1 MEIDD
6 FIKQNPIAPEKKF
19 KRKTF
24 LFMLLTSIAAQT
36 FAWLFGACVYL
47 SLGNGNSLLTAL
59 IFAFVTVMFALGSI
73 AYVIGAGVYVGN
85 NA

>member
-24 LFMLLTSIAAQT
+24 LFMLLTSIAAQI
-36 FAWLFGACVYL
+36 FAWIFGATVYVFL
-47 SLGNGNSLLTAL
+47 TRDFPLPFVLIPVLLTA
-59 IFAFVTVMFALGSI
+59 MSALGSI
-73 AYVIGAGVYVGN
+73 AYVIGAGVYAGN